1 LFLSYGSTNRVKY
14 DSQTANP
21 SKDNNQKTG
30 GPQ

>member
-1 LFLSYGSTNRVKY
+1 MLFGSQNRVNF